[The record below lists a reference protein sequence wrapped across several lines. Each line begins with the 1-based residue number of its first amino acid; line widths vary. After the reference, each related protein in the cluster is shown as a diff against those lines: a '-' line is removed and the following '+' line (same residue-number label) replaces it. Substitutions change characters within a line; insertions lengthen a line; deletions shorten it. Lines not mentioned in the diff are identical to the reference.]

1 MIVFLSILTLL
12 IGLSYGVY
20 DYVELNQ
27 TITLKQAYSIAN
39 IEAKKWDA
47 DAVVAAIASLG
58 ENKEGTMGEDGRRR
72 KWNLIFV
79 VPNKSKSLL
88 LVIEN
93 KEVKFTKDFNTIEG
107 ESLNMNEVVLDSPEA
122 VAFSKSKLNL
132 QPGRLFPDGYH
143 FVLQK
148 ADKNSPI
155 QLMVAGYQN
164 QKVYYDAT
172 KHIE

>member
-1 MIVFLSILTLL
+1 
-12 IGLSYGVY
+12 
-20 DYVELNQ
+20 
-27 TITLKQAYSIAN
+27 
-39 IEAKKWDA
+39 
-47 DAVVAAIASLG
+47 
-58 ENKEGTMGEDGRRR
+58 MGEDGRRR

-93 KEVKFTKDFNTIEG
+93 KEVKFTKDFKTIEG
-107 ESLNMNEVVLDSPEA
+107 EAINMNEVVLDSPEA
-122 VAFSKSKLNL
+122 VAFSKAKLNL